1 MTLRGVRDVV
11 LVEGM
16 KLSAQLKTRALLLVC
31 IIAPFLFAA
40 ALVVQSTLP
49 EDTLF
54 GRAARD
60 SGFAFS
66 LVVLSFGALWPFA
79 VLTSVI
85 AGDLFASE
93 DRHGTWATLLT
104 RSRSRSELFWG
115 KVVTAAVAS
124 VLSLTLLG
132 VSSLAAG
139 LLIIGSQPLVDLS
152 GVERLPADAAVA
164 VTWAWIS
171 VLPAALAFT
180 ALAVLLSVL
189 SRNSAAGIGVPIILG
204 LVMQL
209 YAFVDGPE
217 LVRRLLLTTAF
228 GDWHGLLTVPSF
240 TRPLWRG
247 VLMSGFYLVLCLGL
261 SYRVMLRRD
270 IGN

>member
-1 MTLRGVRDVV
+1 MTVRGVRDVV
-11 LVEGM
+11 LIEAM
-16 KLSAQLKTRALLLVC
+16 KLSAQVKTRLLLLVC
-31 IIAPFLFAA
+31 LTGPFLFAA
-40 ALVVQSTLP
+40 ALVIQSTLP

-79 VLTSVI
+79 VLTSVV
-85 AGDLFASE
+85 AGDLFAAE
-93 DRHGTWATLLT
+93 DRYGTWATLLT
-104 RSRSRSELFWG
+104 RSRSRAELFWG
-115 KVVTAAVAS
+115 KVVTACAAS
-124 VLSLTLLG
+124 VVSLASLG
-132 VSSLAAG
+132 ISSLAAG
-139 LLIIGSQPLVDLS
+139 LLIIGTQPLVDLS
-152 GVERLPADAAVA
+152 GVERLPAAAATA
-164 VTWAWIS
+164 VTWAWLS

-189 SRNSAAGIGVPIILG
+189 TRNSAAGIGVPIILG
-204 LVMQL
+204 LLMQL

-247 VLMSGFYLVLCLGL
+247 VLMSGAYVVVCLGVA
-261 SYRVMLRRD
+261 YRVMLRRD
-270 IGN
+270 IVN